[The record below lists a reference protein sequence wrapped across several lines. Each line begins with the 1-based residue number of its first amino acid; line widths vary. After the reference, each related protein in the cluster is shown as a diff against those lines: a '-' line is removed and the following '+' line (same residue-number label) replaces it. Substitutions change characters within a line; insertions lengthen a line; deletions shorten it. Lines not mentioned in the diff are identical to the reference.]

1 MFERIYVEEAK
12 GRNGER
18 ATVAGWVT
26 RTRILSSISFII
38 LRDMTG
44 DIQVTVKDD
53 GLREVVAGLGRE
65 DVISV
70 TGEAASS
77 EIAHA
82 GFEFFPESIDV
93 LNKAEQPLPFDLFGM
108 VKAELDTRLD
118 YRFMDFRT
126 PRTSA
131 IFRIQNE
138 LLIAF
143 RRFLTDRGYLEI
155 QPPGIIA
162 SASEGG
168 ADLFSL
174 PYFEKEAFLAQSP
187 QLYKQMCAI
196 SFEKVYTVVPV
207 WRAEK
212 FNTPTHINE
221 VRQMDIEQAFA
232 DDETVMEVLEQCL
245 AYMLGAVKE
254 RCPKELEVLDRQISV
269 PELPLR
275 RLTYTEAI
283 DMLQGAGEEIVWGED
298 FSKAQERRLAEL
310 VGNEAFYI
318 KDWPSVQKAFY
329 AMPYT
334 YLDILPSDLRNTIS
348 NNVKNYLYNYK
359 IRNLTNYIIKNTINI
374 IIESLLY
381 KDWSQ
386 LNNENKL
393 ILMNKINNL
402 LYKHNNSGLLVQ
414 NIEILSKD
422 IIEIY
427 DNFILNLNAST
438 QNKIKFIT
446 EIVHAFDLLYG
457 GVEICSGTQ
466 RIHLPDLLREQLRKK
481 GLDPADFAYY
491 IESFSYGAP
500 PHAGWSIGLERLTMT
515 VTGMSNIREC
525 TMFPRDRDR
534 LVP

>member
-1 MFERIYVEEAK
+1 MFERTYVEEAK
-12 GRNGER
+12 GRIGQR
-18 ATVAGWVT
+18 VTVAGWVT

-82 GFEFFPESIDV
+82 GFEFFPESIQV
-93 LNKAEQPLPFDLFGM
+93 HNKAEQPLPFDLFGT

-155 QPPGIIA
+155 QPPCIIA

-174 PYFEKEAFLAQSP
+174 PYFEKQAFLAQSP

-196 SFEKVYTVVPV
+196 SFEKVFTIVPV

-232 DDETVMEVLEQCL
+232 DDETVMGVLEGCL
-245 AYMLGAVKE
+245 AAMLEAVRE
-254 RCPKELEVLDRQISV
+254 RCPGELEVLEREIAV
-269 PELPLR
+269 PKPPLR

-283 DMLQGAGEEIVWGED
+283 RMLQDAGEEIAWGDD
-298 FSKAQERRLAEL
+298 FSKAQERRIGEL
-310 VGNEAFYI
+310 TGEEAFFV
-318 KDWPSVQKAFY
+318 KDWPLVQKPFY
-329 AMPYT
+329 AMPYEGN
-334 YLDILPSDLRNTIS
+334 PDL
-348 NNVKNYLYNYK
+348 
-359 IRNLTNYIIKNTINI
+359 
-374 IIESLLY
+374 
-381 KDWSQ
+381 
-386 LNNENKL
+386 
-393 ILMNKINNL
+393 
-402 LYKHNNSGLLVQ
+402 
-414 NIEILSKD
+414 
-422 IIEIY
+422 
-427 DNFILNLNAST
+427 
-438 QNKIKFIT
+438 
-446 EIVHAFDLLYG
+446 VHAFDLIYG

-491 IESFSYGAP
+491 IGSFSYGAP